1 MSLLVHPENQQLIW
15 NIINNN
21 PFVMQYFQENVNVNK
36 ENWFKSTMEYFYNL
50 HREKNINK
58 HELNQLNK
66 EVLAYMIQSI
76 HTSIPP
82 EQVNQPPPTQPLQQ
96 PQSTNPMSYNTIQTP
111 PIPENNQ
118 AQIYQNQFNEKKQDY
133 SSMFDVK
140 KPDDIDFREKDT
152 DTAITNADDLLQQQ
166 IKERNAYL
174 NIHPIPSVDVSHTTL
189 PDPSVSENIQ
199 LVPSTNE
206 PEQNV
211 VNINSKVIDML
222 SEQQNEIKKLNDLL
236 VSLSKEIQE
245 IKSELS
251 SATTKEQL
259 NQSTTNFDFINE
271 DVLVETVESDQE

>member
-21 PFVMQYFQENVNVNK
+21 PFVIQFFQSNPDMNK
-36 ENWFKSTMEYFYNL
+36 ENWFKSTMEHFYNL
-50 HREKNINK
+50 HRDKNIDK
-58 HELNQLNK
+58 LQLNQLNK
-66 EVLAYMIQSI
+66 EVLTHMIQTL
-76 HTSIPP
+76 HTSSS
-82 EQVNQPPPTQPLQQ
+82 NQPVKPEPPIQSQPTSSQQ
-96 PQSTNPMSYNTIQTP
+96 SYNTIQTP

-118 AQIYQNQFNEKKQDY
+118 AQIYQNQFNEKKQEY
-133 SSMFDVK
+133 SSMFDVT
-140 KPDDIDFREKDT
+140 KPDDIDFREKET
-152 DTAITNADDLLQQQ
+152 DTVLTNADELLQQQ

-174 NIHPIPSVDVSHTTL
+174 NIHPSPSVDVSHTTL
-189 PDPSVSENIQ
+189 PNPSVSENIQ

-206 PEQNV
+206 PEQHV

-259 NQSTTNFDFINE
+259 NQSTTNFDFMNE

>member
-21 PFVMQYFQENVNVNK
+21 PFVIQFFQSNSHMNK
-36 ENWFKSTMEYFYNL
+36 ENWFKSTMEHFYNL
-50 HREKNINK
+50 HRDKNIDK
-58 HELNQLNK
+58 LQLNQLNK
-66 EVLAYMIQSI
+66 EVLTHMIQTL
-76 HTSIPP
+76 HTSSS
-82 EQVNQPPPTQPLQQ
+82 NQPVKKEPPIQSQPTSSQQ
-96 PQSTNPMSYNTIQTP
+96 SYNTIQTP

-118 AQIYQNQFNEKKQDY
+118 AQIYQNQFNEKKQEY
-133 SSMFDVK
+133 SSMFDVT
-140 KPDDIDFREKDT
+140 KPDDIDFREKET
-152 DTAITNADDLLQQQ
+152 DTVLTNADELLQQQ

-174 NIHPIPSVDVSHTTL
+174 NIHPSPSVDVSHTTL
-189 PDPSVSENIQ
+189 PDTSVSENIQ

-206 PEQNV
+206 PEQHV

-259 NQSTTNFDFINE
+259 NQSTTNFDFMNE

>member
-21 PFVMQYFQENVNVNK
+21 PFVIQFFQSNSHMNK
-36 ENWFKSTMEYFYNL
+36 ENWFKSTMEHFYNL
-50 HREKNINK
+50 HRDKNIDK
-58 HELNQLNK
+58 LQLNQLNK
-66 EVLAYMIQSI
+66 EVLTHMIQTL
-76 HTSIPP
+76 HTSSS
-82 EQVNQPPPTQPLQQ
+82 NQPVKQEPPIQSQPTSSQQ
-96 PQSTNPMSYNTIQTP
+96 SYNTIQTP

-118 AQIYQNQFNEKKQDY
+118 AQIYQNQFNEKKQEY
-133 SSMFDVK
+133 SSMFDVT
-140 KPDDIDFREKDT
+140 KPDDIDFREKET
-152 DTAITNADDLLQQQ
+152 DTVLTNADELLQQQ

-174 NIHPIPSVDVSHTTL
+174 NIHPSPSVDVSHTTL
-189 PDPSVSENIQ
+189 PDTSVSENIQ

-206 PEQNV
+206 PEQHV

-259 NQSTTNFDFINE
+259 NQSTTNFDFMNE